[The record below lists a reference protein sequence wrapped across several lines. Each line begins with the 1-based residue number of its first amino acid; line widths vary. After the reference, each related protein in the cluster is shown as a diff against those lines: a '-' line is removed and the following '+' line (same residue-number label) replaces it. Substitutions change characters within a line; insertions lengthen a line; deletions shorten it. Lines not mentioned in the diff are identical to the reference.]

1 MRVNARK
8 EEFEHVELFG
18 KPALYTSSRID
29 RSTVPKGF
37 YCYDLR
43 GSDYD
48 PGKPVTL
55 ENWVVANHAGTVVT
69 AKPITIPK
77 SGAKQLSGKLNF
89 LGESLTLAGFCGEHG
104 LELPHDNRKFIPRP
118 ALPEEAGLFFALPEE
133 QDAALG
139 AIGHIRIDFGR
150 GGDEF
155 WHTWHPRGDEELN
168 SPAFKAELTEVMNE
182 LREFG
187 PLGNLAAMYRYC
199 GEHDGKIEGG
209 WRQNYGYFVET
220 EHYRYCLRCSPGQ
233 GDYHAYDN
241 DLITFLKLPGNSKT
255 IDQAVAEVEAATK
268 EECAFVT
275 ADCVIPQ
282 LTEMISDVL
291 DDVKL
296 DLVGELATQLQKL
309 DDSGGIPTLKAMLES
324 APRDTSLEDVLDLAY
339 QAGEFRLL
347 REVGSPADYA
357 KAELAKCD
365 IPLKDELLQS
375 QNLYR
380 YGEKLMEMNRAVSTD
395 YGILYSPEGR
405 TVDQCLARP
414 GQHMQMGGQS

>member
-43 GSDYD
+43 GSDCD
-48 PGKPVTL
+48 PGKPVRL

-209 WRQNYGYFVET
+209 WRQNYGYVVET

-233 GDYHAYDN
+233 GDYHAYLTAFDLQVQKMDMKLKASEQKFGLTDLGKQMLRNAADN
-241 DLITFLKLPGNSKT
+241 TLPHSYSWFVFRDINQPGEVLTGDLTLPEAIRLYNEMDSDNKRIGVTKDEIATVDFVIMVDGKQWFSDDYTKLASFSS
-255 IDQAVAEVEAATK
+255 DESVVAAVE
-268 EECAFVT
+268 
-275 ADCVIPQ
+275 
-282 LTEMISDVL
+282 
-291 DDVKL
+291 
-296 DLVGELATQLQKL
+296 
-309 DDSGGIPTLKAMLES
+309 TLKNEI
-324 APRDTSLEDVLDLAY
+324 TE
-339 QAGEFRLL
+339 
-347 REVGSPADYA
+347 
-357 KAELAKCD
+357 
-365 IPLKDELLQS
+365 QS
-375 QNLYR
+375 
-380 YGEKLMEMNRAVSTD
+380 
-395 YGILYSPEGR
+395 
-405 TVDQCLARP
+405 P
-414 GQHMQMGGQS
+414 GQGMTMGGMNL

>member
-48 PGKPVTL
+48 PGKPVRL

-233 GDYHAYDN
+233 GDYHAYLTAFDLQVQKMDMKLKASEQKFGLTDLGKQMLRNAADN
-241 DLITFLKLPGNSKT
+241 TLPHSYSWFVFRDINQPGEVLTGDLTLPEAIRLYNEMDSDNKRIGVTKDEIATVDFVIMVDGKQWFSDDYTKLASFSS
-255 IDQAVAEVEAATK
+255 DESVVAAVE
-268 EECAFVT
+268 
-275 ADCVIPQ
+275 
-282 LTEMISDVL
+282 
-291 DDVKL
+291 
-296 DLVGELATQLQKL
+296 
-309 DDSGGIPTLKAMLES
+309 TLKNEI
-324 APRDTSLEDVLDLAY
+324 TE
-339 QAGEFRLL
+339 
-347 REVGSPADYA
+347 
-357 KAELAKCD
+357 
-365 IPLKDELLQS
+365 QS
-375 QNLYR
+375 
-380 YGEKLMEMNRAVSTD
+380 
-395 YGILYSPEGR
+395 
-405 TVDQCLARP
+405 P
-414 GQHMQMGGQS
+414 GQGMTMGGMNL